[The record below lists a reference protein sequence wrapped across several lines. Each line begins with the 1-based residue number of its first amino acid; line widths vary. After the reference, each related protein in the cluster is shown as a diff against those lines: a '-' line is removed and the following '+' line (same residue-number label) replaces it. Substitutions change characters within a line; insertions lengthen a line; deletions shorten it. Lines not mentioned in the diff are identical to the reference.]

1 MNTPDLL
8 ENIQRIEKSLSL
20 ACWQDGYT
28 LNLKKTLQ
36 AYRKILADRLA
47 AEVTSTQEPTA

>member
-8 ENIQRIEKSLSL
+8 ENIQRIEKSLSR

-47 AEVTSTQEPTA
+47 AEVTSTQEHTA